1 MMKKVTDFAKYLT
14 RFLSEYLPV
23 ERNMS
28 SNTIASY
35 RDTFVLFVNYM
46 KDVKHIG
53 LDTLSLKDIS
63 KYVVVDFLQW
73 LNDCRSNSIS
83 TRNNRLAAIHSFIQY
98 LQYENIT
105 NLQEWQNILSI
116 KNKKTT
122 NKEFSYLSI
131 DAIKLLLRQPDI
143 STLYG
148 RRDLTLLTLMYD
160 TGARVQE
167 IIDLTPNSIRIN
179 DTPYTIRIVG
189 KGRKSRIQPIMKEQV
204 PLLKHYMEEN
214 RLLGYEKQTFPL
226 FFNNRREKF
235 TRAGITYLLK
245 KYVAAAKTENKKLFP
260 ETISCHSLRHS
271 KAMHLLQAG
280 VNIVYIRD
288 FLGHSSIQ
296 TTEIYARADSKQKRE
311 ALEKVYVNLS
321 PEIPQKAE
329 WEQNNDL
336 LQWLKSFGK

>member
-1 MMKKVTDFAKYLT
+1 MKIITDFAKYLT

-46 KDVKHIG
+46 KDVKHIKI
-53 LDTLSLKDIS
+53 DTLSLKDIT
-63 KYVVVDFLQW
+63 KNVIVDFLQW
-73 LNDCRSNSIS
+73 LNDCRANSIS
-83 TRNNRLAAIHSFIQY
+83 TRNNRLAAIHSFAQF

-105 NLQEWQNILSI
+105 NLREWQNILSI
-116 KNKKTT
+116 KSKKTA
-122 NKEFSYLSI
+122 NKEFSYLSV
-131 DAIKLLLRQPDI
+131 DAIKLLLRQPDV

-167 IIDLTPNSIRIN
+167 IIDLTPDSIRIN
-179 DTPYTIRIVG
+179 DTPYTIRIIG

-204 PLLKHYMEEN
+204 HLLKHYMEEN
-214 RLLGYEKQTFPL
+214 HLLGYEKQTSPL

-245 KYVAAAKTENKKLFP
+245 KYAATAKTENRELFP

-311 ALEKVYVNLS
+311 ALEKVYIDLS
-321 PEIPQKAE
+321 PEIPQRAK

-336 LQWLKSFGK
+336 LQWLKGFAK